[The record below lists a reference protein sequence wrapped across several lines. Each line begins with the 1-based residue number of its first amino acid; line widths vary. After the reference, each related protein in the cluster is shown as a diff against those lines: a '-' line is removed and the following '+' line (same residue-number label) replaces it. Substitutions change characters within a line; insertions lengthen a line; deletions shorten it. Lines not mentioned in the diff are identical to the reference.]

1 MKTDKL
7 LKRFDGF
14 VATAYCRVETVSLA
28 DGVRLL
34 TPVPQKAGSY
44 VFLGDIKTFRRL
56 FEDKNL
62 ISRSTYLVCKG
73 SEPGLLIPKSFDMD
87 VNIIILNLIVREAIQ
102 YLNLV
107 QADTVKKDPDGEQVL
122 RAFFKS
128 ISVQNISSGEMMV
141 SWAARFPYPLKTFL
155 ACIVIHPEANGQKL
169 PFPGE
174 ISDALHRFFPETNL
188 FYLNREWI
196 VFYGQ
201 EELAS
206 EEINISYEGFSKLLQ
221 KYSLNAGIS
230 YVGVIPENLYTL
242 YLTARMSMM
251 LGTRI
256 SIPPR
261 MKRIY
266 SFAQYHPLYLI
277 HLCAKEYDRTHNH
290 STFYYMAHP
299 DVVRIFLYDQ
309 DHDTDLLDTLYAFMI
324 NQSSLSKTAQYLF
337 MHRNTV
343 YNRLTKI
350 EGIIGYPLSKIKDYS
365 IFVLSYMVVKYY
377 CDYQSNEL
385 V

>member
-1 MKTDKL
+1 MDTEAF

-14 VATAYCRVETVSLA
+14 VATSYCRVDSVSLT

-34 TPVPQKAGSY
+34 TPVPQRAGTY
-44 VFLGDIKTFRRL
+44 VFLGDIKTFTRL
-56 FEDKNL
+56 FEEKDL

-73 SEPGLLIPKSFDMD
+73 AEPGLQIPKTFDME
-87 VNIIILNLIVREAIQ
+87 VNIIVLNMIVREAIQ

-107 QADTVKKDPDGEQVL
+107 QADSREDEEDGEQVL
-122 RAFFKS
+122 RAFFKT
-128 ISVQNISSGEMMV
+128 ISVQSISSEDVMA

-155 ACIVIHPEANGQKL
+155 ACIVIHPEVNGAKL
-169 PFPGE
+169 LSPGE
-174 ISDALHRFFPETNL
+174 ISDILRRFFPETNL

-206 EEINISYEGFSKLLQ
+206 EEINISYEDFSALLQ

-230 YVGVIPENLYTL
+230 YVGVIPRNLYTL
-242 YLTARMSMM
+242 YLTARMSIS

-261 MKRIY
+261 VKRIY

-277 HLCAKEYDRTHNH
+277 HLCAKEYDRAHNH
-290 STFYYMAHP
+290 NTFYYMAHP

-343 YNRLTKI
+343 YNKLMKI